1 MTGAPITPDARQ
13 SRNRRDALLVA
24 ALVFGLDQLAKWI
37 VTVPL
42 SLEKLGSITPF
53 PSLPMFS
60 LTWAENRGISFSLLN
75 ADTEWGRWGLVLLT
89 GAVALG
95 VLVWL
100 WRERARG
107 DVLALA
113 LILGGALGNIVDRI
127 RLGYVV
133 DYADLHFGDFRPF
146 MIFNVADAA
155 ITFGVLILVARAV
168 LLGDKAGDHSVADA
182 DRTETGTTA
191 ASPAR
196 HDNGGSGS

>member
-1 MTGAPITPDARQ
+1 MTAAPAATARQ
-13 SRNRRDALLVA
+13 TRNRRDALILA
-24 ALVFGLDQLAKWI
+24 ALVFVLDQFAKWF

-42 SLEKLGSITPF
+42 SLERLGSITPF
-53 PSLPMFS
+53 PSLPFIS

-75 ADTEWGRWGLVLLT
+75 ADTELGRWGLVLMT

-95 VLVWL
+95 VFVWL
-100 WRERARG
+100 WRETARG

-113 LILGGALGNIVDRI
+113 LILGGALGNIIDRV

-155 ITFGVLILVARAV
+155 ITFGVLILVARAI
-168 LLGDKAGDHSVADA
+168 LLGDKAADQGVADA
-182 DRTETGTTA
+182 DRAETGTSP
-191 ASPAR
+191 ASSAR